1 MLSFNWVLL
10 TDNCGGKKV
19 GIYSLN
25 FIPYRRKSMKK
36 CLIVCLGVIAWVVL
50 AVFAVVINS
59 SKKDSYSVYG
69 SESDW

>member
-1 MLSFNWVLL
+1 M
-10 TDNCGGKKV
+10 

-50 AVFAVVINS
+50 AVLAVVINS